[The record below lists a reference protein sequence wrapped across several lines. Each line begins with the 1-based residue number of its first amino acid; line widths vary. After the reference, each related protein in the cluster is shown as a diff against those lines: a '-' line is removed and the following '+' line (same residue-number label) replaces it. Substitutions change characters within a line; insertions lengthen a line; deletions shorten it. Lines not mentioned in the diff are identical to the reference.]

1 MASRIVPTN
10 IDGTF
15 PVAGQDNSSQGFRD
29 NFTNTKNNFT
39 FARNE
44 ISDLQSKA
52 LLTAALDGSTL
63 NNDMAGTQLIRPQ
76 LKAWTQALVDLGSI
90 SGTATIN
97 FTVGNFQKITAAGA
111 VTLALSGWP
120 SVGTA
125 GGYGAVRVW
134 IVVSDYTTQTLTLP
148 ASVSIGVDTITGYN
162 SGTDTI
168 TFDANGNY
176 IFDFSSIDGG
186 ATYFIA
192 DPMRNRTTAGG
203 FATVTQLNANVTAAN
218 AAIVT
223 ANSAVVSYVNT
234 LNSAMRS
241 NVTAANAAIVTANSA
256 VVSYV
261 NTLNSAMNA
270 NVTAANAAIVTANTG
285 LKAYVDTLTSATTT
299 TYTTTIADNGSGIQY
314 VFAIDGIKIK
324 TNTGVT
330 ATGLKFT
337 VGAKYKFDISGA
349 TNANAQIAFSTT
361 ADTWSANT
369 ITPYTTGVTTV
380 GTAGSPGAY
389 VEILV
394 SDVTPNPLYLYAIET
409 SFDTSKYGGETPIP
423 IVKMQTTGNI
433 VTTGSTRLS
442 GNVITSGGLQA
453 IAIGNVTPGTGA
465 FTTLT
470 SSGNL
475 FVSNTYVPSLA
486 NSTGAT
492 GQISYD
498 TSYVYICLG
507 ANNWKR
513 ANLAAW

>member
-1 MASRIVPTN
+1 MASRIVPTY

-90 SGTATIN
+90 SGTATVS

-125 GGYGAVRVW
+125 GGYGSVRVW
-134 IVVSDYTTQTLTLP
+134 IVISDYTTQTLTLP
-148 ASVSIGVDTITGYN
+148 ASVSIGVNDISGY
-162 SGTDTI
+162 SSSTSAI

-186 ATYFIA
+186 STYFIA
-192 DPMRNRTTAGG
+192 DPMRNRSTLRGNTSVTGNLTIIDATVSSRSSVVITGDSAGNIQLPQNNGVMLHITGQTATPARLYLDGQGSGNYAAFVGRRFNGNVSTPTAINSGDIVARFGSTPYHANTSVNSGWPTITTTRIDMLADENQTVSNIGSRLEFYTTNTQTTTAVKKL
-203 FATVTQLNANVTAAN
+203 TISTAGIVAN
-218 AAIVT
+218 A
-223 ANSAVVSYVNT
+223 
-234 LNSAMRS
+234 
-241 NVTAANAAIVTANSA
+241 
-256 VVSYV
+256 
-261 NTLNSAMNA
+261 
-270 NVTAANAAIVTANTG
+270 
-285 LKAYVDTLTSATTT
+285 
-299 TYTTTIADNGSGIQY
+299 
-314 VFAIDGIKIK
+314 
-324 TNTGVT
+324 
-330 ATGLKFT
+330 
-337 VGAKYKFDISGA
+337 
-349 TNANAQIAFSTT
+349 
-361 ADTWSANT
+361 
-369 ITPYTTGVTTV
+369 
-380 GTAGSPGAY
+380 
-389 VEILV
+389 
-394 SDVTPNPLYLYAIET
+394 
-409 SFDTSKYGGETPIP
+409 
-423 IVKMQTTGNI
+423 
-433 VTTGSTRLS
+433 
-442 GNVITSGGLQA
+442 
-453 IAIGNVTPGTGA
+453 
-465 FTTLT
+465 
-470 SSGNL
+470 NL
-475 FVSNTYVPSLA
+475 FVSNTYVPTLA
-486 NSTGAT
+486 NSIGAT

>member
-52 LLTAALDGSTL
+52 ILTAALDGSTL

-90 SGTATIN
+90 SGTATVS

-120 SVGTA
+120 STGTA
-125 GGYGAVRVW
+125 GGYGSVRVW

-148 ASVSIGVDTITGYN
+148 ASVSIGVNDISGY
-162 SGTDTI
+162 SSSTSAI

-186 ATYFIA
+186 STYFIA
-192 DPMRNRTTAGG
+192 DPMRNRSTLRGNTSVTGNLTVID
-203 FATVTQLNANVTAAN
+203 ATVSSRSSVTLTGDSAGNILLPQNNGVMMHITGQTATPARLYIDGQGSGNYAAIVGRRYNGNVSVPTAINSGDIVARFGSTPYHGNTAVNSGWPTITTTRIDMLADENQTAAN
-218 AAIVT
+218 IGSRLEFYTTNTKTTTAVKKLTISTTGIV
-223 ANSAVVSYVNT
+223 
-234 LNSAMRS
+234 
-241 NVTAANAAIVTANSA
+241 ANA
-256 VVSYV
+256 
-261 NTLNSAMNA
+261 
-270 NVTAANAAIVTANTG
+270 
-285 LKAYVDTLTSATTT
+285 
-299 TYTTTIADNGSGIQY
+299 
-314 VFAIDGIKIK
+314 
-324 TNTGVT
+324 
-330 ATGLKFT
+330 
-337 VGAKYKFDISGA
+337 
-349 TNANAQIAFSTT
+349 
-361 ADTWSANT
+361 
-369 ITPYTTGVTTV
+369 
-380 GTAGSPGAY
+380 
-389 VEILV
+389 
-394 SDVTPNPLYLYAIET
+394 
-409 SFDTSKYGGETPIP
+409 
-423 IVKMQTTGNI
+423 
-433 VTTGSTRLS
+433 
-442 GNVITSGGLQA
+442 
-453 IAIGNVTPGTGA
+453 
-465 FTTLT
+465 
-470 SSGNL
+470 NL

-486 NSTGAT
+486 TSGGAA

>member
-76 LKAWTQALVDLGSI
+76 LKAWTQALIDLGSI
-90 SGTATIN
+90 SGTATVS
-97 FTVGNFQKITAAGA
+97 FSVGNFQKITAAGA

-120 SVGTA
+120 SVGAT

-234 LNSAMRS
+234 LNSAMNA
-241 NVTAANAAIVTANSA
+241 NVTATVTQ
-256 VVSYV
+256 
-261 NTLNSAMNA
+261 LNA

-299 TYTTTIADNGSGIQY
+299 TYTTTIVDNGSGIQY

>member
-90 SGTATIN
+90 SGTATVS

-120 SVGTA
+120 AGAA
-125 GGYGAVRVW
+125 GGYGSVRVW
-134 IVVSDYTTQTLTLP
+134 IVISDYTTQTLTLP
-148 ASVSIGVDTITGYN
+148 ASVSIGVDSISGYN

-176 IFDFSSIDGG
+176 IFEFGSTDAGT
-186 ATYFIA
+186 TYFIT
-192 DPMRNRTTAGG
+192 DLMRNRIEAGG
-203 FATVTQLNANVTAAN
+203 FVTITQLNANVTAAN
-218 AAIVT
+218 AAT
-223 ANSAVVSYVNT
+223 
-234 LNSAMRS
+234 
-241 NVTAANAAIVTANSA
+241 VTANSA

-261 NTLNSAMNA
+261 NTLNSAMNG

-299 TYTTTIADNGSGIQY
+299 TYTTTIVDNGSGIQY

-324 TNTGVT
+324 TNAGVT
-330 ATGLKFT
+330 NTGLKFT
-337 VGAKYKFDISGA
+337 VGAKYKFDISNA

-475 FVSNTYVPSLA
+475 FVSNTYVPTLA
-486 NSTGAT
+486 NSIGAT

>member
-90 SGTATIN
+90 SGTATVS
-97 FTVGNFQKITAAGA
+97 FSVGNFQKITAAGA

-120 SVGTA
+120 AVGTA
-125 GGYGAVRVW
+125 GGYGSVRVW

-148 ASVSIGVDTITGYN
+148 ASVNIGVNDISGYA
-162 SGTDTI
+162 SSTSAI

-186 ATYFIA
+186 STYFIA
-192 DPMRNRTTAGG
+192 DPMRNRSTLRGNTSVTGNLTVVD
-203 FATVTQLNANVTAAN
+203 ATVT
-218 AAIVT
+218 
-223 ANSAVVSYVNT
+223 SRSSVV
-234 LNSAMRS
+234 
-241 NVTAANAAIVTANSA
+241 
-256 VVSYV
+256 
-261 NTLNSAMNA
+261 
-270 NVTAANAAIVTANTG
+270 
-285 LKAYVDTLTSATTT
+285 
-299 TYTTTIADNGSGIQY
+299 
-314 VFAIDGIKIK
+314 
-324 TNTGVT
+324 
-330 ATGLKFT
+330 
-337 VGAKYKFDISGA
+337 ISGD
-349 TNANAQIAFSTT
+349 S
-361 ADTWSANT
+361 
-369 ITPYTTGVTTV
+369 
-380 GTAGSPGAY
+380 
-389 VEILV
+389 
-394 SDVTPNPLYLYAIET
+394 
-409 SFDTSKYGGETPIP
+409 
-423 IVKMQTTGNI
+423 TGNI
-433 VTTGSTRLS
+433 LLPQNNGVMLHITGQTGYPGRLYLDGQGAGNYAAFVGRRYNGNVSVPTAINSGDIVARFGSTPYHGNTAVNSGWPTITTTRIDMLADENQTVANIGSRLE
-442 GNVITSGGLQA
+442 
-453 IAIGNVTPGTGA
+453 
-465 FTTLT
+465 FYTTNTKTTTAVKKLT
-470 SSGNL
+470 INTAGIVANANL

-486 NSTGAT
+486 TSGGAA